1 MAYGA
6 CTSPQA
12 GFPNRISFLIDEKG
26 MIAAVFPKVT
36 PASHPNEV
44 LAIVA

>member
-12 GFPNRISFLIDEKG
+12 GFPDRISFLIDENG
-26 MIAAVFPKVT
+26 VIVAQFPKVT
-36 PASHPNEV
+36 PAAHTSEV
-44 LAIVA
+44 LALLN